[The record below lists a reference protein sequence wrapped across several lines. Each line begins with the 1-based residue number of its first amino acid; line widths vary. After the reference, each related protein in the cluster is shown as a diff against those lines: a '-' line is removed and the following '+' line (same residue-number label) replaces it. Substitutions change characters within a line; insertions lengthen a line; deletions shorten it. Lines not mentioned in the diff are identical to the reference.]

1 MKTKKMI
8 ISFMLFILLMP
19 TISSLLS
26 LGNALTINENRTKED
41 FPDISALEGQGLM
54 LLMSGT
60 TITLAF
66 GM

>member
-41 FPDISALEGQGLM
+41 FPDISALEGQGFNA
-54 LLMSGT
+54 
-60 TITLAF
+60 INEWYNDNF
-66 GM
+66 GLR